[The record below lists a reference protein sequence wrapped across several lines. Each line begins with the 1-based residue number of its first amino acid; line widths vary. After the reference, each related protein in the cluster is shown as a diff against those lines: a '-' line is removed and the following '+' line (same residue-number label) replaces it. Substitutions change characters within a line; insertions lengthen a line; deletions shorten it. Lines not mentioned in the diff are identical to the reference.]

1 MDLEHGLVVDVVDAA
16 TIITGVDNVR
26 VKIVPNDTERFG
38 IVVHLPFASIVG
50 V

>member
-26 VKIVPNDTERFG
+26 VKIVPNDTERFR
-38 IVVHLPFASIVG
+38 IAVHLPFASVAG